1 MSSVSTLLFQ
11 NSSIKQNRWDSV
23 STMDNLITIDGPGG
37 SGKGTVAKLLAA
49 KLGWNILDSGALY
62 RLIALISENIKET
75 DPDIIGI
82 ELKDKNIFFKL
93 KGDQYHLIFDGKD
106 ITDTI
111 RREEIG
117 IKASDLAHNQNIRDL
132 IKDTQRSFYNPNT
145 GLIADGRDMGSV
157 VFPEAK
163 IKIYLDASI
172 EERAKRR
179 QIQLKEKGM
188 EVNMRNLISS
198 LEDRDLKD
206 KNRDVSPLLIPE
218 GAKVID
224 STNLS
229 IDEVVNKIMDLI

>member
-1 MSSVSTLLFQ
+1 
-11 NSSIKQNRWDSV
+11 
-23 STMDNLITIDGPGG
+23 MDNLITIDGPGG

-75 DPDIIGI
+75 DPDSIGI
-82 ELKDKNIFFKL
+82 ELKDKNISFKL
-93 KGDQYHLIFDGKD
+93 IGDQYHLFFDGKD
-106 ITDTI
+106 VTDTI

-117 IKASDLAHNQNIRDL
+117 IKASDLAHKQNIRDL
-132 IKDTQRSFYNPNT
+132 IRDTQRSFYDPNT

-229 IDEVVNKIMDLI
+229 IDEVVNKIMDLV

>member
-1 MSSVSTLLFQ
+1 
-11 NSSIKQNRWDSV
+11 
-23 STMDNLITIDGPGG
+23 MDNLITIDGPGG

-75 DPDIIGI
+75 DPDLIGI

-132 IKDTQRSFYNPNT
+132 IKDTQRSFYDPNI

>member
-1 MSSVSTLLFQ
+1 
-11 NSSIKQNRWDSV
+11 
-23 STMDNLITIDGPGG
+23 MDKLITIDGPGG
-37 SGKGTVAKLLAA
+37 SGKGTVAKILAA

-75 DPDIIGI
+75 DANSIGK
-82 ELKDKNIFFKL
+82 ELKEKDKSIFFELVK
-93 KGDQYHLIFDGKD
+93 DQYHLFFDGKD
-106 ITDTI
+106 VTNFI

-117 IKASDLAHNQNIRDL
+117 VKASDLAHNQNIRNL
-132 IKDTQRSFYNPNT
+132 IKDTQRSFYDPSI

-157 VFPEAK
+157 VFPEAG

-206 KNRDVSPLLIPE
+206 KNRDVSPLLIPQ

>member
-1 MSSVSTLLFQ
+1 
-11 NSSIKQNRWDSV
+11 
-23 STMDNLITIDGPGG
+23 MDKLITIDGPGG
-37 SGKGTVAKLLAA
+37 SGKGTVAKILAA

-62 RLIALISENIKET
+62 RLIALISENIKKT
-75 DPDIIGI
+75 DPDSIGK
-82 ELKDKNIFFKL
+82 ELKDKSIFFELVK
-93 KGDQYHLIFDGKD
+93 DQYHLFFDGMD
-106 ITDTI
+106 VTNFI

-117 IKASDLAHNQNIRDL
+117 VKASDLAHNQNIRNL
-132 IKDTQRSFYNPNT
+132 IKDTQRSFYDPNI

-157 VFPEAK
+157 VFPEAG

>member
-1 MSSVSTLLFQ
+1 
-11 NSSIKQNRWDSV
+11 
-23 STMDNLITIDGPGG
+23 MDKLITIDGPGG
-37 SGKGTVAKLLAA
+37 SGKGTVAKILAA

-62 RLIALISENIKET
+62 RLIALISENIKKT
-75 DPDIIGI
+75 DPDSIGK
-82 ELKDKNIFFKL
+82 ELKDKSIFFELVK
-93 KGDQYHLIFDGKD
+93 DQYHLFFDGKD
-106 ITDTI
+106 VTNFI

-117 IKASDLAHNQNIRDL
+117 VKASDLAHNQNIRNL
-132 IKDTQRSFYNPNT
+132 IKDTQRSFYDPNI

-157 VFPEAK
+157 VFPEAG

-206 KNRDVSPLLIPE
+206 KNRDVSPLLIPQ

-229 IDEVVNKIMDLI
+229 IDEVVNKIIDLT

>member
-1 MSSVSTLLFQ
+1 
-11 NSSIKQNRWDSV
+11 
-23 STMDNLITIDGPGG
+23 MDKLITIDGPGG
-37 SGKGTVAKLLAA
+37 SGKGTVAKILAA

-62 RLIALISENIKET
+62 RLMALISENIKKT
-75 DPDIIGI
+75 DSDSIGK
-82 ELKDKNIFFKL
+82 ELKDKKIFFELVK
-93 KGDQYHLIFDGKD
+93 DQYHLFFDGKD
-106 ITDTI
+106 VTNFI

-132 IKDTQRSFYNPNT
+132 IKDTQRSFYDPNI

-157 VFPEAK
+157 VFPEAET
-163 IKIYLDASI
+163 KIYLDATI

-229 IDEVVNKIMDLI
+229 IDEVVNKIMDLV

>member
-1 MSSVSTLLFQ
+1 
-11 NSSIKQNRWDSV
+11 
-23 STMDNLITIDGPGG
+23 MDKLITIDGPGG
-37 SGKGTVAKLLAA
+37 SGKGTVAKILAA

-62 RLIALISENIKET
+62 RLIALISENINKT
-75 DPDIIGI
+75 DPDSIGK
-82 ELKDKNIFFKL
+82 ELKDKSIFFELVK
-93 KGDQYHLIFDGKD
+93 DQYHLFFDGKD
-106 ITDTI
+106 VTNFI

-117 IKASDLAHNQNIRDL
+117 IKASDLAHNQNIRNL
-132 IKDTQRSFYNPNT
+132 IKDTQRSFYHPNI

-157 VFPEAK
+157 VFPEAG

>member
-1 MSSVSTLLFQ
+1 
-11 NSSIKQNRWDSV
+11 
-23 STMDNLITIDGPGG
+23 MDKLISIDGPGG
-37 SGKGTVAKLLAA
+37 SGKGTVAKILAT

-62 RLIALISENIKET
+62 RLIALISENIKKT
-75 DPDIIGI
+75 DPDSIGK
-82 ELKDKNIFFKL
+82 ELKDKSIFFELVK
-93 KGDQYHLIFDGKD
+93 DQYHLFFDGKD
-106 ITDTI
+106 VTNFI

-117 IKASDLAHNQNIRDL
+117 TKASDLAHNQNIRNL
-132 IKDTQRSFYNPNT
+132 IKDTQRSFYDPNI

-157 VFPEAK
+157 VFPEAG

-206 KNRDVSPLLIPE
+206 KNRDVSPLLIPQ

>member
-1 MSSVSTLLFQ
+1 
-11 NSSIKQNRWDSV
+11 
-23 STMDNLITIDGPGG
+23 MDKLITIDGPGG
-37 SGKGTVAKLLAA
+37 SGKGTVAKILAA

-62 RLIALISENIKET
+62 RLIALISENINKT
-75 DPDIIGI
+75 DPDSIGK
-82 ELKDKNIFFKL
+82 ELKDKSIFFELVK
-93 KGDQYHLIFDGKD
+93 DQYHLFFDGKD
-106 ITDTI
+106 VTNFI

-117 IKASDLAHNQNIRDL
+117 VKASDLAHNQNIRNL
-132 IKDTQRSFYNPNT
+132 IKDTQRSFYDPNI

-157 VFPEAK
+157 VFPEAG

-206 KNRDVSPLLIPE
+206 KNRDVSPLLVPE

-229 IDEVVNKIMDLI
+229 IDKVISKIMDLI

>member
-1 MSSVSTLLFQ
+1 
-11 NSSIKQNRWDSV
+11 
-23 STMDNLITIDGPGG
+23 MDKLITIDGPGG
-37 SGKGTVAKLLAA
+37 SGKGTVAKILAA
-49 KLGWNILDSGALY
+49 KLGWDILDSGALY
-62 RLIALISENIKET
+62 RLIALISENINKT
-75 DPDIIGI
+75 DPDSIGK
-82 ELKDKNIFFKL
+82 ELKDKSIFFELVK
-93 KGDQYHLIFDGKD
+93 DQYHLFFDGKD
-106 ITDTI
+106 VTNFI

-117 IKASDLAHNQNIRDL
+117 IKASDLAHNQNIRNL
-132 IKDTQRSFYNPNT
+132 IKDTQRSFYDPNI

-157 VFPEAK
+157 VFPEAG

-224 STNLS
+224 STDLS
-229 IDEVVNKIMDLI
+229 IDGVVSKIMDLV

>member
-1 MSSVSTLLFQ
+1 
-11 NSSIKQNRWDSV
+11 
-23 STMDNLITIDGPGG
+23 MDNLITIDGPGG
-37 SGKGTVAKLLAA
+37 SGKGTVAKLLAT

-62 RLIALISENIKET
+62 RLLALISENIKET
-75 DPDIIGI
+75 DPDSIGI
-82 ELKDKNIFFKL
+82 VLKDKNIFFKL

-106 ITDTI
+106 ITDSI

-117 IKASDLAHNQNIRDL
+117 IKASDLARNQNIRDL
-132 IKDTQRSFYNPNT
+132 IKDTQRSFYDPNI

-157 VFPEAK
+157 VFPEAE

-206 KNRDVSPLLIPE
+206 KNRDVSPLLIPQ

-229 IDEVVNKIMDLI
+229 IDEVINKIMDLI

>member
-1 MSSVSTLLFQ
+1 
-11 NSSIKQNRWDSV
+11 
-23 STMDNLITIDGPGG
+23 MDKLITIDGPGG
-37 SGKGTVAKLLAA
+37 SGKGTVAKILAE

-62 RLIALISENIKET
+62 RLIALISENINKT
-75 DPDIIGI
+75 DPDSIGK
-82 ELKDKNIFFKL
+82 ELKDKSIFFELVK
-93 KGDQYHLIFDGKD
+93 DQYHLFFDGKD
-106 ITDTI
+106 VTNFI

-117 IKASDLAHNQNIRDL
+117 VKASDLAHNQNIRNL
-132 IKDTQRSFYNPNT
+132 IKDTQRSFYDPNI

-157 VFPEAK
+157 VFPEAG

>member
-1 MSSVSTLLFQ
+1 
-11 NSSIKQNRWDSV
+11 
-23 STMDNLITIDGPGG
+23 MDKLITIDGPGG
-37 SGKGTVAKLLAA
+37 SGKGTVAKILAA

-62 RLIALISENIKET
+62 RLIALISENIKKT
-75 DPDIIGI
+75 DPDSIGK
-82 ELKDKNIFFKL
+82 ELKDKSIFFELVK
-93 KGDQYHLIFDGKD
+93 DQYHLFFDGKD
-106 ITDTI
+106 VTNFI

-132 IKDTQRSFYNPNT
+132 IKDTQRSFYDPNI

-157 VFPEAK
+157 VFPEAE

-224 STNLS
+224 STDLS
-229 IDEVVNKIMDLI
+229 IDGVVSKIMDLV

>member
-1 MSSVSTLLFQ
+1 
-11 NSSIKQNRWDSV
+11 
-23 STMDNLITIDGPGG
+23 MDKLITIDGPGG
-37 SGKGTVAKLLAA
+37 SGKGTVAKILAA

-62 RLIALISENIKET
+62 RLIALISENIKKT
-75 DPDIIGI
+75 DPDSIGK
-82 ELKDKNIFFKL
+82 ELKDKSIFFELVK
-93 KGDQYHLIFDGKD
+93 DQYHLFFDGKD
-106 ITDTI
+106 VTNFI

-117 IKASDLAHNQNIRDL
+117 VKASDLAHNQNIRNL
-132 IKDTQRSFYNPNT
+132 IKDTQRSFYDPNI

-157 VFPEAK
+157 VFPEAG

-229 IDEVVNKIMDLI
+229 IDEVINKIMDLI

>member
-1 MSSVSTLLFQ
+1 
-11 NSSIKQNRWDSV
+11 
-23 STMDNLITIDGPGG
+23 MDNLITIDGPGG

-75 DPDIIGI
+75 DPSLIGI

-93 KGDQYHLIFDGKD
+93 NVDQYHLFFDGKD
-106 ITDTI
+106 VTDVI

-117 IKASDLAHNQNIRDL
+117 TIASDLAHNQNIRDL
-132 IKDTQRSFYNPNT
+132 IKDTQRSFYDPNI

-157 VFPEAK
+157 VFPEAE
-163 IKIYLDASI
+163 IKIYLDAAI

-206 KNRDVSPLLIPE
+206 KNRDASPLLIPK